1 MAFSSIIKGAGIV
14 AAGPY
19 YCAKGN
25 LTNAFTVCMTM
36 PALINYRELAAATLL
51 FADSGVIDPLHN
63 VMKQRVFLFSGT
75 WDSVVHPGVVEKL
88 AQYYAA
94 IGIPKENI
102 EMNFDVPAQHSI
114 VSDDFG
120 NWCKILGEPFIN
132 NCGFS
137 VAGAILNSTYGDMNP
152 PEEPLSGNLLSFSQ
166 DEYGK
171 APGLAPQGFVYVPS
185 SCQSGKRCRL
195 HIAFHGCQQE
205 HERVGDAFVAHAG
218 YNKYAESNDI
228 IVLYPQSKATPLFPA
243 NRMFSTFWPE
253 CVSVCMIYLLTSCH
267 CSECMF

>member
-1 MAFSSIIKGAGIV
+1 
-14 AAGPY
+14 
-19 YCAKGN
+19 
-25 LTNAFTVCMTM
+25 MTM
-36 PALINYRELAAATLL
+36 PALLNYRELAAATLL

-63 VMKQRVFLFSGT
+63 VMKQRVFLFSGAG
-75 WDSVVHPGVVEKL
+75 DSVVKPGVVEKL

-102 EMNFDVPAQHSI
+102 EINFDVPAEHSI
-114 VSDDFG
+114 VSDDYG
-120 NWCKILGEPFIN
+120 NRCGTLAVPFIN

-137 VAGAILNSTYGDMNP
+137 VAGAILNSTYGTIEP
-152 PEEPLSGNLLSFSQ
+152 PVEPLSDNLLSFSQ

-171 APGLAPQGFVYVPS
+171 APGLASQGFVYVPS
-185 SCQSGKRCRL
+185 SCQSGKRCKL

-228 IVLYPQSKATPLFPA
+228 IVLYPQSKASHLFPVNPNA
-243 NRMFSTFWPE
+243 CFDWWGYS
-253 CVSVCMIYLLTSCH
+253 SVNYYNKSGPQMVAIKKMIESLSGLSIN
-267 CSECMF
+267 